1 MAETEAAAPAAPAA
15 PKIKTRKP
23 RQRACDEKDAKGKM
37 CAGHMKRYYHF
48 SREIEALA
56 RQQAGLSAREPLE
69 LYRCHRCGTLYL
81 PRKEES
87 PRSFVLRY

>member
-1 MAETEAAAPAAPAA
+1 MAEAEAAAPVPPA

-37 CAGHMKRYYHF
+37 CAGHMKRYYDIPK
-48 SREIEALA
+48 ETEALV
-56 RQQAGLSAREPLE
+56 RQQAGLSPRDSLE

-81 PRKEES
+81 PLKEEL

>member
-1 MAETEAAAPAAPAA
+1 MAEATAPTVST

-23 RQRACDEKDAKGKM
+23 RQRACDEKSAKGKL
-37 CAGHMKRYYHF
+37 CAGHLKRYYDF
-48 SREIEALA
+48 SKEIESLA
-56 RQQAGLSAREPLE
+56 RQQAGLGPKEPLE

-81 PRKEES
+81 PLREEL

>member
-1 MAETEAAAPAAPAA
+1 MAEADAAAPAAA
-15 PKIKTRKP
+15 KIKTRKP

-37 CAGHMKRYYHF
+37 CAGHMKRYYDF
-48 SREIEALA
+48 PKQTEALA
-56 RQQAGLSAREPLE
+56 RQHAGLGPKEPLE

-81 PRKEES
+81 PLREEL